1 MDTLLSILAVVCGLT
16 GVAGCFLPVL
26 PGPPVAYLGLLLVHW
41 TDYAQFSGE
50 YLALWAVLTGA
61 VTLADYLLP
70 AWITGRLGG
79 SRQATRGAAIG
90 TLAGLFFM
98 PWGLV
103 LGPFAGA
110 FIGEM
115 LHDRTDNA
123 GVPRGIR
130 LFSRLCTRYGVEAR
144 SFPLDDF
151 RYRKGGIVLI
161 RRIFAEFWDCLRD
174 CGEYTCLAA
183 EGVRVRV
190 RFWLS

>member
-41 TDYAQFSGE
+41 TDSAQFSGE

-123 GVPRGIR
+123 RAFRVAFGSFLAFVLGTGLKLVVSLLMTFAIVKAV
-130 LFSRLCTRYGVEAR
+130 LF
-144 SFPLDDF
+144 
-151 RYRKGGIVLI
+151 
-161 RRIFAEFWDCLRD
+161 
-174 CGEYTCLAA
+174 
-183 EGVRVRV
+183 
-190 RFWLS
+190 

>member
-1 MDTLLSILAVVCGLT
+1 MVDGKEYTDGYASFDIGGSVRPYGCRGMFPARTAGAAGGLPRPAVG
-16 GVAGCFLPVL
+16 
-26 PGPPVAYLGLLLVHW
+26 
-41 TDYAQFSGE
+41 
-50 YLALWAVLTGA
+50 ALDRLCAVFGRIPCPA

-123 GVPRGIR
+123 RAFRVAFGSFLAFVLGTGLKLVVSLLMTFAIVKAV
-130 LFSRLCTRYGVEAR
+130 LF
-144 SFPLDDF
+144 
-151 RYRKGGIVLI
+151 
-161 RRIFAEFWDCLRD
+161 
-174 CGEYTCLAA
+174 
-183 EGVRVRV
+183 
-190 RFWLS
+190 

>member
-26 PGPPVAYLGLLLVHW
+26 PGPPVAYLGPRVVHR

-123 GVPRGIR
+123 R
-130 LFSRLCTRYGVEAR
+130 A
-144 SFPLDDF
+144 
-151 RYRKGGIVLI
+151 
-161 RRIFAEFWDCLRD
+161 
-174 CGEYTCLAA
+174 
-183 EGVRVRV
+183 VRVAFGSFLAFV
-190 RFWLS
+190 LGTGLKLVVSLLMTFAIVKAVLF